1 MTQIPFAN
9 VIEDSVSWLIG
20 PLDSLLRWLNDPV
33 GLSWG
38 MSIIVLTVIVRG
50 LLLPLTYKQI
60 TSMIHMQQFQP
71 QIKEIGEKYKEDPQR
86 KQQELMKFFK
96 EHKINPL
103 ASCLPLLVQMPFFI
117 AVFYALQDKALQ
129 TDIRATGEA
138 FLFIPDL
145 VAKPGGAELVILLV
159 LYVGSQLGSTIVS
172 LTPTTDDMQRKL
184 MLALPFLFVPFIVNF
199 PAGLILYWITTNTWT
214 FGQAVVVRKLRA
226 SRLSEDIVNPPAK
239 SGKKKELGEAKQN
252 AQPAAGE
259 KGDTVETPPN
269 GAVEADK
276 VATKAPPPPP
286 RQKKKRSGRRR

>member
-1 MTQIPFAN
+1 MHHIILAN
-9 VIEDSVSWLIG
+9 VMKDAVSWLIG
-20 PLDSLLRWLNDPV
+20 PLDALLRWLHDTGN
-33 GLSWG
+33 LSWG
-38 MSIIVLTVIVRG
+38 MSIIALTVIVRG
-50 LLLPLTYKQI
+50 ALFPLTYKQI

-71 QIKEIGEKYKEDPQR
+71 QIKEINEKYKEDPQR

-103 ASCLPLLVQMPFFI
+103 ASCLPILVQLPFFI

-129 TDIRATGEA
+129 ADIRATGES

-159 LYVGSQLGSTIVS
+159 LYAGSQLGSTIVS

-184 MLALPFLFVPFIVNF
+184 MLALPFLFMPFIINF

-214 FGQAVVVRKLRA
+214 FGQAVIVRKLRA
-226 SRLSEDIVNPPAK
+226 SRLPADVLNPPKKGAK
-239 SGKKKELGEAKQN
+239 D
-252 AQPAAGE
+252 
-259 KGDTVETPPN
+259 DTVGKPDN
-269 GAVEADK
+269 GAVE
-276 VATKAPPPPP
+276 VAVAEKKAPPPPP